1 MAGSVGAS
9 LLLQLGLLVSGVLT
23 ARLLGVEGRGYLVL
37 LMLVPLALSPLA
49 TLGLPLAVVFEV
61 SRVPLAA
68 RAIARSVA
76 RPAVAQTVA
85 LVLVHAGALVV
96 LLQDAPEEVQRAG
109 AVSVAVGPAILGQHY
124 ALAILQGQGNFRAF
138 NVLRLLPFLL
148 NSLLVAAVFVFGL
161 DDLALLALVWTA
173 TYAAAAVTTAVWARH
188 ALPREGESSPGP
200 PLRTMIRF
208 GSKAL
213 LGSASPVE
221 TFRIDQAVVGLFLS
235 PAALGLYAAGLA
247 FTNLPRLV
255 ALGVGAVA
263 FPDVAARTEPAAAR
277 RAMWRF
283 VVLTLAASS
292 ILVLGLGAVAGW
304 LVPFFFGASFEGA
317 VPLTQILLV
326 GAPFIAARRV
336 LTDASRGTGLAGIG
350 SVGELASWIVLL
362 PSVALGA
369 SVAGV
374 TGVAAGL
381 TVSAVVSALLLAAGV
396 FLAQRRTVAGEV
408 AANGIAP
415 TTPAGVPTPQ
425 PAREPGPV

>member
-37 LMLVPLALSPLA
+37 LMLVPLALAPLA

-61 SRVPLAA
+61 SRMPLAA
-68 RAIARSVA
+68 KAIARTVA
-76 RPAVAQTVA
+76 RPALAQMVV
-85 LVLVHAGALVV
+85 LVLLHAGALAV
-96 LLQDAPEEVQRAG
+96 LLAQAPDEARRAG
-109 AVSVAVGPAILGQHY
+109 AVSLAVGPAILGQHY
-124 ALAILQGQGNFRAF
+124 ALAVLQGQGNFRAF

-148 NSLLVAAVFVFGL
+148 NSLFVAAVFIVGF
-161 DDLALLALVWTA
+161 DDLALLVLVWTV
-173 TYAAAAVTTAVWARH
+173 TYGAAAAATAVWARRGLRH
-188 ALPREGESSPGP
+188 QDETRAAP
-200 PLRTMIRF
+200 PLRKMLRF

-263 FPDVAARTEPAAAR
+263 FPDVAARTDPTAAR

-283 VVLTLAASS
+283 AGVTLAASS
-292 ILVLGLGAVAGW
+292 VLVLGLEAVAGW
-304 LVPFFFGASFEGA
+304 LVTTFFGTSFEDA
-317 VPLTQILLV
+317 VPIMQILLV
-326 GAPFIAARRV
+326 GAPFVAARRV
-336 LTDASRGTGLAGIG
+336 LTDASRGTGLAGVG
-350 SVGELASWIVLL
+350 SAGELASWVVLV
-362 PSVALGA
+362 PAVAVGA

-374 TGVAAGL
+374 TGVAFGL
-381 TVSAVVSALLLAAGV
+381 TVSATLSALLLAGGV
-396 FLAQRRTVAGEV
+396 FLAQRREV
-408 AANGIAP
+408 LPEGAENGA
-415 TTPAGVPTPQ
+415 TPAASVGVATSP
-425 PAREPGPV
+425 PAREPGPA